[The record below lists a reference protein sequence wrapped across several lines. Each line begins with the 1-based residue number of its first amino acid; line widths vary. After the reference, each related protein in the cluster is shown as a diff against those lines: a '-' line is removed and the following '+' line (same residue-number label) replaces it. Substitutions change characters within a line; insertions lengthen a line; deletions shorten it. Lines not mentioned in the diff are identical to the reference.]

1 MRGWPA
7 RGFGGTL
14 LSIRIDGRSGKG
26 TFLKMKIKKIGE
38 DRTGQDRT
46 GQERGEEEKMRRK
59 EMRRRD

>member
-38 DRTGQDRT
+38 DRTGQDRRR
-46 GQERGEEEKMRRK
+46 ERRRK
-59 EMRRRD
+59 K